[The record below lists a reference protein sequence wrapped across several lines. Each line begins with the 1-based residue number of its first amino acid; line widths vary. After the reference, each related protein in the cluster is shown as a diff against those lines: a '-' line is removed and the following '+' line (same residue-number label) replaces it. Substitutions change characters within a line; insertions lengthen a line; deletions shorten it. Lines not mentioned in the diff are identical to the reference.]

1 MMKFRGPIF
10 LSLVVIALL
19 IGAYSPNAYVD
30 NSEKEAVLMQTI
42 LTGLNQWHYNPQ
54 RVNNEFSEDVYKL
67 YLDRIDSGRRW
78 LTQED
83 IDQLEPFRQS
93 LDDEARAGTYE
104 FLNLAI
110 ERLEAGIEK
119 TQTYYK
125 EILDQPFDFSKK
137 EKVELDGEKKPYAK
151 NDKELKEYWRKSL
164 KYETLTRLNEK
175 LESQKKA
182 LEKAAEAEE
191 KDEEAEETNSEEL
204 EVAGEKTAEGED
216 AKKIEDKTMEELE
229 AEARKDVLQLYDRWY
244 TRMAKMDRMDRL
256 SEYLNAVTKVYD
268 PHSGYFKPID
278 KENFDI
284 EFSGRLEGIGARL
297 TETEDG
303 VFTKVSEI
311 VVGGPAW
318 KGKELEEN
326 DVIMKV
332 AQEGEEPVDINGMDI
347 NDVVQLIRGEK
358 GTVVILTV
366 KKVDGTIEDVSIE
379 RDIVILEERFAK
391 SLLIEG
397 VEEDEKFG
405 YIYLPAF
412 YADFNDRNG
421 HFSAEDVAAE
431 IDKLQQDNIDGII
444 LDLRG
449 NPGGSLK
456 EVVKMSG
463 LFIEDG
469 PIVQV
474 NSRGMKPE
482 VLEDSDPKVAYDGP
496 LVVMVNSFSA
506 SASEILA
513 AALQDYERAVI
524 VGTTTFGKGTVQR
537 FLDLDRT
544 LRGYAELKPLGE
556 IKLTIQ
562 KYYRINGGSV
572 QLRGVT
578 PDIILPDVYH
588 YLEMGERNYDHAMEW
603 TEIKPAEYSQSV
615 ANLGDLTELEAASK
629 IRVNEDPVF
638 QEILKRAQMLKDQR
652 DESSYPIQLSSYQQL
667 IAEREKES
675 KTFKDLMEQ
684 NRLPGK
690 VENLSAD
697 KSDLESADESK
708 IARNDDFIKR
718 VKRDIQLK
726 EVLHIMHDM
735 AESPT
740 KYSNRDK

>member
-1 MMKFRGPIF
+1 MKIMKFRGPIF

-19 IGAYSPNAYVD
+19 IGAYSPTAYVD

-54 RVNNEFSEDVYKL
+54 RVNNEFSEKVYTL
-67 YLDRIDSGRRW
+67 YLDRIDSGHRW
-78 LTQED
+78 LTQKD
-83 IDQLEPFRQS
+83 VAQLEAFQQS
-93 LDDEARAGTYE
+93 LDDEAMAGTYE
-104 FLNLAI
+104 FLDLAI
-110 ERLEAGIEK
+110 QLKQAGLEK
-119 TQTYYK
+119 TQAYYQ
-125 EILDQPFDFSKK
+125 EILEKPFDFTKK
-137 EKVELDGEKKPYAK
+137 EEVELDGEKKAFAK

-164 KYETLTRLNEK
+164 KHETLTRLNEK
-175 LESQKKA
+175 LEEQKKA
-182 LEKAAEAEE
+182 LE
-191 KDEEAEETNSEEL
+191 EETTEESK
-204 EVAGEKTAEGED
+204 EDMIVEKETADDDE
-216 AKKIEDKTMEELE
+216 KKIEDKTMAELE
-229 AEARKDVLQLYDRWY
+229 AEARKAVRKLYDRWY
-244 TRMAKMDRMDRL
+244 KRMAKLDRMDHL
-256 SEYLNAVTKVYD
+256 SEYLNAVTNVYD

-284 EFSGRLEGIGARL
+284 SFSGRLEGIGARL

-326 DVIMKV
+326 DVITKV
-332 AQEGEEPVDINGMDI
+332 AQKGKEPVDINGMDI
-347 NDVVQLIRGEK
+347 NDVVQMVRGEK
-358 GTVVILTV
+358 GSVVILTV
-366 KKVDGTIEDVSIE
+366 KKVDGTVKDVSIK
-379 RDIVILEERFAK
+379 RDVVILEERFAK
-391 SLLIEG
+391 SLLLEG
-397 VEEDEKFG
+397 VKAEEKIG
-405 YIYLPAF
+405 YIYLPGF

-421 HFSAEDVAAE
+421 HFSAKDVAAE
-431 IDKLQQDNIDGII
+431 IEKLKADEVNGII

-449 NPGGSLK
+449 NPGGSLN

-482 VLEDSDPKVAYDGP
+482 VLEDKDPDVLYDGP

-544 LRGYAELKPLGE
+544 LRDYSEIKPLGE

-562 KYYRINGGSV
+562 KYYRIDGGSV

-578 PDIILPDVYH
+578 PDIVLPDVYH
-588 YLEMGERNYDHAMEW
+588 YLEMGERDYDHALEW
-603 TEIKPAEYSQSV
+603 TEIKPAEYSASTSG
-615 ANLGDLTELEAASK
+615 LSDLTELEAASK

-638 QEILKRAQMLKDQR
+638 QEILDRA
-652 DESSYPIQLSSYQQL
+652 
-667 IAEREKES
+667 
-675 KTFKDLMEQ
+675 KTFKKQRERSMYPLQLDTYQQMMKEREAEAEAFKKLMDKD
-684 NRLPGK
+684 RLPGK
-690 VENLSAD
+690 VENLTAD
-697 KSDLESADESK
+697 LPTLETADESK

-718 VKRDIQLK
+718 VKRDVQLK

-735 AESPT
+735 MSSPS
-740 KYSNRDK
+740 KYSNVDEQN